1 MCIEIMNHVIYTK
14 DYKDYRYEL
23 RLSYIEAMLK
33 DATSF
38 TIDGGENRIAGC
50 K

>member
-1 MCIEIMNHVIYTK
+1 MCIEIMNHVIYT
-14 DYKDYRYEL
+14 KDYRYEL